1 MNDIDIS
8 VIVPIYNVEK
18 YLGKCIDS
26 VLKQTFYNYELIL
39 VDDGSYDNSPQICD
53 GYAAKDKRIKVIH
66 IPNCGVA
73 AARNVG
79 LDNAKGKYI
88 SFVDSDD
95 FIEETMLE
103 DMFSLIKNNDYE
115 LVMCN
120 FGIYHEDIDI
130 IRTEAFPIEDTV
142 LDQKELYEKLYA
154 KKGWSYVVLWN
165 KLYKKEIFDNIR
177 FPVGKIHEDEYMIHH
192 IFEMVNKAVT
202 TKRVYYNYRYRCT
215 SDSIMTKK
223 YNIQRLDITDAL
235 LDRVVFF
242 NGKGWYEL
250 EYKTTWLYFAEVTSK
265 LKIFFNGDKEEIK
278 RIAVVRR
285 KLFKNIFLFLHNP
298 YFTLK
303 QKILIL
309 CLCINFN
316 LYKKIFELK

>member
-53 GYAAKDKRIKVIH
+53 EYAAKDKRIKVIH

-79 LDNAKGKYI
+79 LDNVKGKYI

-103 DMFSLIKNNDYE
+103 DMFSLIKSNDYE
-115 LVMCN
+115 LAMCN
-120 FGIYHEDIDI
+120 FRIYREDIDT
-130 IRTEAFPIEDTV
+130 IRTEEFSIEGTV

-154 KKGWSYVVLWN
+154 KNGWSYVVLWN

-192 IFEMVNKAVT
+192 IFEMVNKAVI

-215 SDSIMTKK
+215 FDSIMTKK

-242 NGKGWYEL
+242 NRKGWYEL
-250 EYKTTWLYFAEVTSK
+250 EYNTTSLYLVIVRSK
-265 LKIFFNGDKEEIK
+265 LKIFFDGDKEEIK
-278 RIAVVRR
+278 RIAMVRR

-298 YFTLK
+298 HFTLK